1 MDDVRFPG
9 TYVVAVSG
17 GVDSMALLDMLV
29 KQSRTVGSGRTGDR
43 SHLVVAH
50 FDHGIRSDSKKDR
63 KLVQDISKYYGVPFI
78 YHEGNLGEGTS
89 EAVARKARYDFL
101 HKVRR
106 ATNARAIVT
115 AHHQDDLLETAI
127 LQLLRGGGRR
137 GWTALKSHP
146 TLARPLLVTNKKAL
160 QDYAQAN
167 SLVWHEDSTNLDTRY
182 LRNFVRH
189 NILAKMTEPQKQQL
203 LTHIQN
209 LRGLNRQIDDILN
222 TQLHLQPARGTLDRH
237 WFINL
242 PHRVATEVMAAW
254 LRARGVTQIDKKL
267 IERLTIA
274 AKTYHT
280 GQLADVN
287 KQWRMVVGQDNLAL
301 ATRDR

>member
-1 MDDVRFPG
+1 MLPTDDVRFPG

-29 KQSRTVGSGRTGDR
+29 KQSRQASGRSR
-43 SHLVVAH
+43 LVVAH
-50 FDHGIRSDSKKDR
+50 FDHGIRTDSAQDR
-63 KLVQDISKYYGVPFI
+63 KLVQDVSKYYGLPFV
-78 YHEGNLGEGTS
+78 YHEGHLGPGAS
-89 EAVARKARYDFL
+89 EARARKARYDFL
-101 HKVRR
+101 HRVRQ
-106 ATNARAIVT
+106 AGNARAIIT

-137 GWTALKSHP
+137 GWSALKSHP
-146 TLARPLLVTNKKAL
+146 TLARPLLGVPKQSL
-160 QDYAQAN
+160 QKYARDNQ
-167 SLVWHEDSTNLDTRY
+167 LVWHEDSTNEDTRY

-189 NILAKMTEPQKQQL
+189 RLLTKLTPAQKQQL

-209 LRGLNRQIDDILN
+209 MRGFNQQIDDILH

-237 WFINL
+237 WFISL

-254 LRARGVTQIDKKL
+254 LRARGVKQLDKKM
-267 IERLTIA
+267 IERLTVA
-274 AKTYHT
+274 AKTYQA

-287 KQWRMVVGQDNLAL
+287 AKWRMKVNQDNLAL
-301 ATRDR
+301 VARDR